1 VAGPAERPFTVVEIV
16 GVAGAGKSTVTRALA
31 ETTGLHT
38 VSRFRSL
45 RHVPSYLASAARLAL
60 TLTRVRATDL
70 RSWRGCNKMVRLRA
84 SLAAVRGHER
94 HGCAGVVF
102 DQGPLFLL
110 TAIDGDRRGEPASA
124 SFSRWR
130 SGELRR
136 SRRTLDV
143 VVMLEAPDEVLLERI
158 RSRGKH
164 HALKHLRDRPARSG
178 LATMRSGLERVVDE
192 LASSGTVRVEW
203 IDTSE
208 RSVEQTVRQIV
219 RATSTLP
226 GAFPAPSPEPS

>member
-1 VAGPAERPFTVVEIV
+1 MGGPVERPFSVVEIV

-38 VSRFRSL
+38 VSRYRSL
-45 RHVPSYLASAARLAL
+45 RNVPSYLASAARLAP

-70 RSWRGCNKMVRLRA
+70 RSWRGCNKVVRLRA
-84 SLAAVRGHER
+84 SLGSVRGHER

-110 TAIDGDRRGEPASA
+110 TAVDGDRRREQASA

-130 SGELRR
+130 SGELCRA
-136 SRRTLDV
+136 RRTLDV
-143 VVMLEAPDEVLLERI
+143 VVILEAPDEVLLERI
-158 RSRGKH
+158 RGRRKQ
-164 HALKHLRDRPARSG
+164 HALKHLQDQAARRG

-192 LASSGTVRVEW
+192 LTSSGTVRVER

-208 RSVEQTVRQIV
+208 GSVEQTVRRIV
-219 RATSTLP
+219 GAASSALP
-226 GAFPAPSPEPS
+226 ASSPEPS